1 MSGNGGVVRDPANQR
16 EWIYMRAIKVLM
28 VTLTMAASLVVGA
41 AATSSD
47 GSAPAPT
54 ADRWCC

>member
-1 MSGNGGVVRDPANQR
+1 MSGNGEIVRIPPTKG
-16 EWIYMRAIKVLM
+16 ESIYMRAIKVLM
-28 VTLTMAASLVVGA
+28 VALTMAASLVVGA

>member
-1 MSGNGGVVRDPANQR
+1 
-16 EWIYMRAIKVLM
+16 MRAIKVLM
-28 VTLTMAASLVVGA
+28 VALTMAASLVVGA